1 MLTLILFMSGVSIKL
16 APFTSIKKPRCLLL

>member
-16 APFTSIKKPRCLLL
+16 APFTSIKSVTL